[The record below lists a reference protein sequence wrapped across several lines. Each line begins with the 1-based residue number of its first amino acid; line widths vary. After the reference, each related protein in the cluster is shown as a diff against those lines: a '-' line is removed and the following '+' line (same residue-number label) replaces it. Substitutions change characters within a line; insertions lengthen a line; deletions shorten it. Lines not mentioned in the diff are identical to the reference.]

1 MVISD
6 TSSVSNLLQ
15 VGQIDLLRR
24 LFGSVVITPAVRR
37 ELFVLETQQHSL
49 TGLTWLKVEAPSN
62 HKLVMQ
68 LLTELDLGESE
79 SIALALERDAEYLI
93 IDEYRGRMIA
103 ETYGI
108 RIVGVLGL
116 LIKAKQEGLIP
127 SVKDEVDKLLRIG
140 FRLSK
145 GLATSVLRRLGEL

>member
-1 MVISD
+1 
-6 TSSVSNLLQ
+6 
-15 VGQIDLLRR
+15 
-24 LFGSVVITPAVRR
+24 
-37 ELFVLETQQHSL
+37 
-49 TGLTWLKVEAPSN
+49 
-62 HKLVMQ
+62 VMQ

-140 FRLSK
+140 FRLNK
-145 GLATSVLRRLGEL
+145 GLVTSVLRRLGEL